1 MKPMKRL
8 TESEIALY
16 TVLEEGDP
24 LFDMKAVAFSLV
36 PDPDD
41 PKFSIVK
48 YYQENPF
55 TPDGTL
61 KPIEYVYVLVNES
74 IHGMVK
80 IGMTTRGVD
89 QRAKEIS
96 GATGVPT
103 PWEVVFSF
111 KCYKSYELEQEIH
124 EYLNAV
130 RVSENREMFRLTP
143 NQAMEV
149 VKKLGEKYTNPAILL
164 G

>member
-8 TESEIALY
+8 TESEIPFY
-16 TVLEEGDP
+16 TLLEQGDP
-24 LFDMKAVAFSLV
+24 LFDIKAIAFSLV
-36 PDPDD
+36 PDPEN
-41 PKFSIVK
+41 PKYSIVK
-48 YYQENPF
+48 YYQESPF

-80 IGMTTRGVD
+80 IGMTTRGV
-89 QRAKEIS
+89 QERAREIS

-103 PWEVVFSF
+103 PWTVVFSF
-111 KCYKSYELEQEIH
+111 RCFKSYDLEQEIH
-124 EYLNAV
+124 EYLDSV
-130 RVSENREMFRLTP
+130 RVSGNREMFRLTP

-149 VKKLGEKYTNPAILL
+149 VKKLGEKYTDPATLL